1 MYQFDIPDSLLIQD
15 SYCASAKRSALYR
28 VWGCAAEWD
37 AVTAPAFLGKT
48 KIKDIA
54 SYMSAF

>member
-15 SYCASAKRSALYR
+15 TYCASAKRSALYR

-54 SYMSAF
+54 S